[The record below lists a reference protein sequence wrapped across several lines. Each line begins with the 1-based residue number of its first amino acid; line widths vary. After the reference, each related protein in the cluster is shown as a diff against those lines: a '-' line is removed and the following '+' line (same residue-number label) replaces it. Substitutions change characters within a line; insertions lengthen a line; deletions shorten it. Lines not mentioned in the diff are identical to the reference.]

1 MLTKTSADREAA
13 MTEHMTADARVI
25 SMRAYEHAIRL
36 GHPYFGG
43 EHYLLALAGAA
54 QPAGGVLREHG
65 VTPRRVEAEIVR
77 LAGGGLFGDLDR
89 GALATVGIDVDAVRA
104 TVKASFGPEALARA
118 ARAAHPEPRR
128 FDPRPRSGAQRDGV
142 FLPHGPGAMQ
152 ALLGARRRAQARPAT
167 QTAAQPAGVED
178 LALGI
183 LAVTEGLV
191 PPILSALG
199 ASGAALSAAIL
210 DRSHSAR

>member
-1 MLTKTSADREAA
+1 
-13 MTEHMTADARVI
+13 MTEHFTADARAI

-65 VTPRRVEAEIVR
+65 VTPGRVEAEIVR

-104 TVKASFGPEALARA
+104 TVEASFGPEALARA
-118 ARAAHPEPRR
+118 AQAAHPEPRR

-152 ALLGARRRAQARPAT
+152 ALLGARQRAQ
-167 QTAAQPAGVED
+167 AQPAGVED
-178 LALGI
+178 LALGV

-199 ASGAALSAAIL
+199 TSGAALSVAVL
-210 DRSHSAR
+210 VTG